1 VVLYAPATH
10 VMTITRA
17 AAIVSGGA
25 LLVAWFAVA
34 GSAPEHDEAPV
45 GDRTPSAATSGP
57 GSLAA
62 EVEQQAVRLR
72 ARLAEAPAP
81 HAQPRNPFSFGEPR
95 AARARALASPIAQPA
110 SMTSEAPPPPALVL
124 MGIAEEPSFE
134 GTHRTAVIAVRP
146 FDQLRV
152 VPSQVEG
159 RQAPGD
165 PAPDRAVGGGGDEI
179 YIVMEGQLFADRYKV
194 RTIGVDA
201 IELADVRTGGLRRL
215 ALR

>member
-1 VVLYAPATH
+1 MVLYAPATD
-10 VMTITRA
+10 VMTFTRA

-34 GSAPEHDEAPV
+34 GSAPEQVAPI

-72 ARLAEAPAP
+72 ARLADAPVP
-81 HAQPRNPFSFGEPR
+81 HEQPRNPFSFGQ
-95 AARARALASPIAQPA
+95 ARARAVATPVLAEPA
-110 SMTSEAPPPPALVL
+110 TMTTEPPAMSSAPALVL

-134 GTHRTAVIAVRP
+134 GTHRTAVI
-146 FDQLRV
+146 
-152 VPSQVEG
+152 
-159 RQAPGD
+159 
-165 PAPDRAVGGGGDEI
+165 GGAGDEI
-179 YIVMEGQLFADRYKV
+179 FIVMEGQVVADRYKV
-194 RTIGVDA
+194 KTIGVDA
-201 IELADVRTGGLRRL
+201 IELEDVQTGGLRRL